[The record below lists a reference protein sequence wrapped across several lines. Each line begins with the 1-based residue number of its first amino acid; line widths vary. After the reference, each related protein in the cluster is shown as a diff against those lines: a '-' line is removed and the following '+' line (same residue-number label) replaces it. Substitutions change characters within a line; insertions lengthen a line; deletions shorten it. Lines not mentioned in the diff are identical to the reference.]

1 MSSRREFLTKSLGFI
16 GVGIVGGTLLSKLN
30 FDSSKGIEIGKAK
43 ANEFKDAIEVAG
55 TCSYGSSC
63 GGGGGSC
70 SYGSSCGGG
79 GGSCSYGSNCSG
91 S

>member
-1 MSSRREFLTKSLGFI
+1 MSSRRDFLTKSFGLI
-16 GVGIVGGTLLSKLN
+16 GVGAGSVFLSKLP
-30 FDSSKGIEIGKAK
+30 FDESKGIEIGKIK
-43 ANEFKDAIEVAG
+43 NEFKDAIQVAG
-55 TCSYGSSC
+55 MCSYGSSC